1 MKKEQ
6 DFKKPSGYKNISTSQ
21 MDKLKKHAKE
31 NKMTMNS
38 KHIKDMMKFMEQGD
52 SFNKAHKKA
61 MEMDKKKK
69 DTKKKSSY

>member
-6 DFKKPSGYKNISTSQ
+6 DFKKPNGYKNISSSQ
-21 MDKLKKHAKE
+21 MDKLKEHAKE
-31 NKMTMNS
+31 NKMTMRS
-38 KHIKDMMKFMEQGD
+38 KHIKDMMKFMENGD

-61 MEMDKKKK
+61 MAMDKKK